1 MDEDGCTDHDPP
13 SPISGELV
21 SFDPNGD
28 LYLHV
33 GAGVEKKTKTY
44 FVCSKALARA
54 STVFR
59 KMLYGGFAESGHSD
73 ADHGWTVDLPE
84 DRQQPMEMMLNI
96 VHGAFEKVPEKIEL
110 TELYTFL
117 VVTEKYDATNITRP
131 WAKGWMEGVKTSMQN
146 PLLLG
151 VAYELGDYQTFN
163 AMAMKIATE
172 CHLDHEED
180 LVFGFAGENRES
192 YTYKLKNLDC
202 LIPDGLLDDAA
213 SIRKTLLIAMLDPY
227 LNLYGA
233 LKGGDRCM
241 SSPGDPSGGK
251 RCDSLLLGS
260 LIKSFATQN
269 LDLTAN
275 DPVKAYRGSASHLQ
289 SVMLKL
295 ELYTI
300 HSGYAHPTTSSFSFG
315 QTAPS
320 RFGFSMSACEH
331 VLQSGLREGVE
342 RSLMLRGNMSFAQ
355 PKHKE
360 YLTKQ
365 AVENNLTYRPPPI
378 MGDSETPTSEP
389 AAKRQKLEDS
399 QPKTP
404 IILEELGDL
413 QLRVGSDH
421 AGHPTIF
428 LVCSK
433 TLARSSPVL
442 KKMLYG
448 GFAESLSAQ
457 EKKEDWVVDL
467 PDDEPSSFKLLLH
480 IMHRN
485 FSQVPQEISLE
496 SLFQLVVVLDKYDS
510 IALIRPWASSW
521 LRDIKD
527 STEYPMALHIAW
539 ELGLENAFH
548 HFMTVLVQKAFVDE
562 EGELSY
568 YERLLPR
575 WPEDIIKPQKLA
587 HCLDNVGP
595 ADLCDTIYELR
606 QRLVSIEF
614 EPYLKLYKSL
624 ISEYG
629 QCRYRSKKREHL
641 QKVGVRCDSIALG
654 SMIRECSLVDID
666 ITAKDPVESF
676 HETVPSLGLDLSQ
689 LQILAEESYDK
700 LDHSPCRIGLDD
712 YRKKARADI
721 EQKTQEA
728 LVLKPQY
735 QARMKAQAMKLGIHN
750 AL

>member
-1 MDEDGCTDHDPP
+1 MAIMDEDGCTDHDPP

-33 GAGVEKKTKTY
+33 GAGVEEKTKTY

-73 ADHGWTVDLPE
+73 VDHGWTVDLPE

-96 VHGAFEKVPEKIEL
+96 AHGAFEKVPEKIEL

-131 WAKGWMEGVKTSMQN
+131 WAKGWIEGVKTSMQN

-365 AVENNLTYRPPPI
+365 AKF
-378 MGDSETPTSEP
+378 ETAQESPTAEIRKHNPLVAIDKS
-389 AAKRQKLEDS
+389 
-399 QPKTP
+399 
-404 IILEELGDL
+404 GDL
-413 QLRVGSDH
+413 NLCVGADH
-421 AGHPTIF
+421 TDEPTTF
-428 LVCSK
+428 VVCSK

-442 KKMLYG
+442 KAMLYG
-448 GFAESLSAQ
+448 RFAESNRP
-457 EKKEDWVVDL
+457 KESHDDWVVDL
-467 PDDEPSSFKLLLH
+467 PDDEPEAFAVFLNIIHS
-480 IMHRN
+480 N
-485 FSQVPQEISLE
+485 FHEIPRKPNVCSVYNL
-496 SLFQLVVVLDKYDS
+496 LVVLYKYDC
-510 IALIRPWASSW
+510 IALVQPWASSW
-521 LRDIKD
+521 LRLIKD
-527 STEYPMALHIAW
+527 TSNVALLLCITL
-539 ELGLENAFH
+539 ELGAADLFRTTFSKIINHCSLDSKDRLVYTGPSHDLSPYSPNRAWMFPHENYEHLSLFG
-548 HFMTVLVQKAFVDE
+548 K
-562 EGELSY
+562 SY
-568 YERLLPR
+568 YR
-575 WPEDIIKPQKLA
+575 
-587 HCLDNVGP
+587 
-595 ADLCDTIYELR
+595 
-606 QRLVSIEF
+606 
-614 EPYLKLYKSL
+614 
-624 ISEYG
+624 
-629 QCRYRSKKREHL
+629 
-641 QKVGVRCDSIALG
+641 
-654 SMIRECSLVDID
+654 
-666 ITAKDPVESF
+666 
-676 HETVPSLGLDLSQ
+676 
-689 LQILAEESYDK
+689 
-700 LDHSPCRIGLDD
+700 
-712 YRKKARADI
+712 
-721 EQKTQEA
+721 
-728 LVLKPQY
+728 
-735 QARMKAQAMKLGIHN
+735 
-750 AL
+750 

>member
-1 MDEDGCTDHDPP
+1 MAIMDEDGCTNHDPP

-33 GAGVEKKTKTY
+33 GAGVEEKTKTY

-73 ADHGWTVDLPE
+73 VDHGWTVDLPE

-96 VHGAFEKVPEKIEL
+96 VHGAFDKVPEKIEL

-227 LNLYGA
+227 LNLYAA

-260 LIKSFATQN
+260 LIRSFATQN

-365 AVENNLTYRPPPI
+365 ARPT
-378 MGDSETPTSEP
+378 TPVV
-389 AAKRQKLEDS
+389 
-399 QPKTP
+399 
-404 IILEELGDL
+404 LEEFGDL

-421 AGHPTIF
+421 TGQTTIF
-428 LVCSK
+428 LVCSR
-433 TLARSSPVL
+433 TVARSSPVL
-442 KKMLYG
+442 KRMLYG

-457 EKKEDWVVDL
+457 TKKENWVVDL
-467 PDDEPSSFKLLLH
+467 PDDRPDSFKIFLHVMHGHFDQVPSRTAIDNLYLLL
-480 IMHRN
+480 
-485 FSQVPQEISLE
+485 VL
-496 SLFQLVVVLDKYDS
+496 LDKYDS
-510 IALIRPWASSW
+510 IGLIRPWAKPW
-521 LRDIKD
+521 LKGIKT
-527 STEYPMALHIAW
+527 SESLPLALYIAW
-539 ELGLENAFH
+539 NLGHKETFQSK
-548 HFMTVLVQKAFVDE
+548 MTKIIHASFIDE
-562 EGELSY
+562 QGSLSY
-568 YERLLPR
+568 EQNCRSKETGA
-575 WPEDIIKPQKLA
+575 WSVHHIKLA
-587 HCLDNVGP
+587 ADLDNWGP
-595 ADLCDTIYELR
+595 SDALDTIREMR
-606 QRLVSIEF
+606 HKLVSIQF
-614 EPYLKLYKSL
+614 EPYIQLYKSL
-624 ISEYG
+624 ISEQG
-629 QCRYRSKKREHL
+629 LCRYRARVKPYLLEA
-641 QKVGVRCDSIALG
+641 GMRCDSVALG
-654 SMIRECSLVDID
+654 SMIRECLLQGID
-666 ITAKDPVESF
+666 IMAQDPVEA
-676 HETVPSLGLDLSQ
+676 HRGPVRQ
-689 LQILAEESYDK
+689 LEDK
-700 LDHSPCRIGLDD
+700 LAALKIFVGESNDKTEHSICRRNLTK
-712 YRKKARADI
+712 YRDNISADN
-721 EQKTQEA
+721 ERKTAEA

-735 QARMKAQAMKLGIHN
+735 QARMEAQAKKTGICD
-750 AL
+750 AR

>member
-1 MDEDGCTDHDPP
+1 MAIMDEDGCTNHDPP

-33 GAGVEKKTKTY
+33 GAGVEEKTKTY

-73 ADHGWTVDLPE
+73 VDHGWTVDLPE

-365 AVENNLTYRPPPI
+365 A
-378 MGDSETPTSEP
+378 
-389 AAKRQKLEDS
+389 
-399 QPKTP
+399 
-404 IILEELGDL
+404 
-413 QLRVGSDH
+413 
-421 AGHPTIF
+421 
-428 LVCSK
+428 SK
-433 TLARSSPVL
+433 T
-442 KKMLYG
+442 G
-448 GFAESLSAQ
+448 
-457 EKKEDWVVDL
+457 L
-467 PDDEPSSFKLLLH
+467 P
-480 IMHRN
+480 
-485 FSQVPQEISLE
+485 
-496 SLFQLVVVLDKYDS
+496 
-510 IALIRPWASSW
+510 
-521 LRDIKD
+521 
-527 STEYPMALHIAW
+527 
-539 ELGLENAFH
+539 
-548 HFMTVLVQKAFVDE
+548 
-562 EGELSY
+562 
-568 YERLLPR
+568 
-575 WPEDIIKPQKLA
+575 
-587 HCLDNVGP
+587 
-595 ADLCDTIYELR
+595 
-606 QRLVSIEF
+606 
-614 EPYLKLYKSL
+614 KS
-624 ISEYG
+624 
-629 QCRYRSKKREHL
+629 
-641 QKVGVRCDSIALG
+641 
-654 SMIRECSLVDID
+654 
-666 ITAKDPVESF
+666 
-676 HETVPSLGLDLSQ
+676 
-689 LQILAEESYDK
+689 
-700 LDHSPCRIGLDD
+700 
-712 YRKKARADI
+712 
-721 EQKTQEA
+721 
-728 LVLKPQY
+728 
-735 QARMKAQAMKLGIHN
+735 
-750 AL
+750 

>member
-1 MDEDGCTDHDPP
+1 MAIMDEDGCTDHDPP

-33 GAGVEKKTKTY
+33 GAGVEEKAKTY

-59 KMLYGGFAESGHSD
+59 KMLYGGFAESGQSD
-73 ADHGWTVDLPE
+73 VDHGWTVDLPE

-275 DPVKAYRGSASHLQ
+275 DPVKAYRGKFENPQESSTAEIRKPKP
-289 SVMLKL
+289 VVAIDK
-295 ELYTI
+295 
-300 HSGYAHPTTSSFSFG
+300 SGDLNLCVGADHTDEPTTF
-315 QTAPS
+315 
-320 RFGFSMSACEH
+320 
-331 VLQSGLREGVE
+331 V
-342 RSLMLRGNMSFAQ
+342 
-355 PKHKE
+355 
-360 YLTKQ
+360 
-365 AVENNLTYRPPPI
+365 
-378 MGDSETPTSEP
+378 
-389 AAKRQKLEDS
+389 
-399 QPKTP
+399 
-404 IILEELGDL
+404 
-413 QLRVGSDH
+413 
-421 AGHPTIF
+421 
-428 LVCSK
+428 VCSK

-442 KKMLYG
+442 KALLYG
-448 GFAESLSAQ
+448 GFTESIRP
-457 EKKEDWVVDL
+457 KESHDDWVVDL
-467 PDDEPSSFKLLLH
+467 PDDEPEALAIFLNIIHS
-480 IMHRN
+480 N
-485 FSQVPQEISLE
+485 FQEIPRKPNACSVYNL
-496 SLFQLVVVLDKYDS
+496 LVVLDKYDC
-510 IALIRPWASSW
+510 IALVQPWASSW
-521 LRDIKD
+521 VRLIKD
-527 STEYPMALHIAW
+527 TSNVAFLLCIALELGAADLFRTTFSKIINHCSLDSKDRLVYTGPSHDLSPYSPNRTWTFPHENYEHLGLFDDDEREAKRIRLDKAVMPTPTPTTIFDSKGDLHLVVGSDVRAGDPSTFLVCSRTLARASPVFDKMLFGPFVEARPSPELSKQESAWVVHLPEDDPNHLGVVLNILHCNFKMVPQNFSSPLLSGMVAVADKYDCIEIFRPWVSSCIPSLDYDHFHNPKFVLHIAW
-539 ELGLENAFH
+539 HLGCIDTFRQA
-548 HFMTVLVQKAFVDE
+548 
-562 EGELSY
+562 
-568 YERLLPR
+568 LLA
-575 WPEDIIKPQKLA
+575 IIE
-587 HCLDNVGP
+587 H
-595 ADLCDTIYELR
+595 
-606 QRLVSIEF
+606 SF
-614 EPYLKLYKSL
+614 
-624 ISEYG
+624 ISEMDEIFIFTRPQSTGRMPPWEEPQDLHEYLG
-629 QCRYRSKKREHL
+629 NLVPMEV
-641 QKVGVRCDSIALG
+641 VGEYHV
-654 SMIRECSLVDID
+654 
-666 ITAKDPVESF
+666 
-676 HETVPSLGLDLSQ
+676 
-689 LQILAEESYDK
+689 
-700 LDHSPCRIGLDD
+700 
-712 YRKKARADI
+712 
-721 EQKTQEA
+721 
-728 LVLKPQY
+728 
-735 QARMKAQAMKLGIHN
+735 
-750 AL
+750 

>member
-1 MDEDGCTDHDPP
+1 MAIMDEDGCTDHDPP

-33 GAGVEKKTKTY
+33 GAGVEEKTKTY

-73 ADHGWTVDLPE
+73 VDHGWTVDLPE

-365 AVENNLTYRPPPI
+365 AKF
-378 MGDSETPTSEP
+378 ETAQESPTAEIRKPNPLVAINKS
-389 AAKRQKLEDS
+389 
-399 QPKTP
+399 
-404 IILEELGDL
+404 GDL
-413 QLRVGSDH
+413 NLCVGADH
-421 AGHPTIF
+421 TDEPTTF
-428 LVCSK
+428 VVCSK

-442 KKMLYG
+442 KAMLYG
-448 GFAESLSAQ
+448 RFAESNRPKESH
-457 EKKEDWVVDL
+457 EDWVVDL
-467 PDDEPSSFKLLLH
+467 PDDEPEAFAVFLNIIHSIFHEIPRKPNVCSVYNLL
-480 IMHRN
+480 
-485 FSQVPQEISLE
+485 
-496 SLFQLVVVLDKYDS
+496 VVLDKYDC
-510 IALIRPWASSW
+510 IALVQPWASSW
-521 LRDIKD
+521 LRLIKD
-527 STEYPMALHIAW
+527 TSYIALLLCITL
-539 ELGLENAFH
+539 ELGAADLFRTTFSKIINHCSLDSKDRLVYTGPSHDLSPYSPNRAWMFPHENYEHLGLFG
-548 HFMTVLVQKAFVDE
+548 K
-562 EGELSY
+562 SY
-568 YERLLPR
+568 YR
-575 WPEDIIKPQKLA
+575 
-587 HCLDNVGP
+587 
-595 ADLCDTIYELR
+595 
-606 QRLVSIEF
+606 
-614 EPYLKLYKSL
+614 
-624 ISEYG
+624 
-629 QCRYRSKKREHL
+629 
-641 QKVGVRCDSIALG
+641 
-654 SMIRECSLVDID
+654 
-666 ITAKDPVESF
+666 
-676 HETVPSLGLDLSQ
+676 
-689 LQILAEESYDK
+689 
-700 LDHSPCRIGLDD
+700 
-712 YRKKARADI
+712 
-721 EQKTQEA
+721 
-728 LVLKPQY
+728 
-735 QARMKAQAMKLGIHN
+735 
-750 AL
+750 